1 MHSLRFKALAFCS
14 LLPLAVP
21 TGAADDFRGIRL
33 PIEIA
38 GFQRGS
44 IIDYEAR
51 KKGLGISVAYGGH
64 NIKATVFIY
73 DMEIENLPEGIN
85 NLTVQ
90 KQAQRAFQDILQAH
104 PEAETLEPLS
114 KGSGACATFL
124 SAKVLYQGDPSR
136 PNEPLYSHLYLG
148 SRRGNFVK
156 VRLTYAAK
164 HAFATGV
171 LFEARFAQAL
181 CRAANE

>member
-1 MHSLRFKALAFCS
+1 MHSLRFKAIALCS

-21 TGAADDFRGIRL
+21 TGAADDFRGITL

-44 IIDYEAR
+44 IIDYEAQR
-51 KKGLGISVAYGGH
+51 KGLGISVAYGAQ

-73 DMEIENLPEGIN
+73 DMTIKNLPEGIN

-90 KQAQRAFQDILQAH
+90 REAQRAFQEILQAH

-114 KGSGACATFL
+114 KDSGACANFL
-124 SAKVLYQGDPSR
+124 SAKVLYQGDSNQ
-136 PNEPLYSHLYLG
+136 PNEPLYSHLYFG

-156 VRLTYAAK
+156 VRLTYAVK

-171 LFEARFAQAL
+171 YYEPRFAQAL
-181 CRAANE
+181 CRATYE